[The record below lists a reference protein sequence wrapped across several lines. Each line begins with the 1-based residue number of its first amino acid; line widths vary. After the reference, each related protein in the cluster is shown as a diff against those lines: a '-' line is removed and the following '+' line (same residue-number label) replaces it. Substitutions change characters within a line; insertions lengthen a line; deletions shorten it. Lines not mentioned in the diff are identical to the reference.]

1 MSRFKKSLQIS
12 LLALLIIGLA
22 LTSSGCFLWDESQ
35 SISIPQEDTLIL
47 FNTGPLTLD
56 PAISQ
61 ELSSQI
67 YIANIFSGLVAFD
80 EELNLVPDIAE
91 RWEVDGEGM
100 TYTFYLRQGVRFHNG
115 KEVTARDFKYSWE
128 RACRLETDSATA
140 ATYLGDIVGVDRM
153 LTGEAEEIEG
163 VVVIDDYTLQV
174 SIDAPKAYF
183 LAKLSYPVA
192 FVVNE
197 SNVSE
202 GEEWWLE
209 PDGTGPFKF
218 KGWQEG
224 ELILLERNDLYY
236 RDKAIVSHVAFRLR
250 GNPMQMYETGQ
261 IDVTYVYTAY
271 LDRVMD
277 ETGPLHEELAI
288 SPELS
293 ISYIEFNA
301 TETPFDDA
309 RVRRAFYQAID
320 KDEIISRVLKDSVT
334 PAEGILPPKLPGY
347 NEEVQGLGY
356 DLDNARA
363 LITEWES
370 ENATEFPSVTFT
382 IPGEG
387 GYIPSILEAIMYQW
401 QQDLGVEIEVRQ
413 LDSSAYIYRLEEE
426 KDNIFHFGWV
436 ADYPD
441 PQNLLEV
448 LFHSQSKNNIG
459 GYSNEELD
467 DLLEQAAI
475 EQDEGARFALY
486 QEAEQLIIDEAAC
499 VPLWFGK
506 NYILVK
512 LYVQGYT
519 LSTQGIPMLSNV
531 SVESRN

>member
-1 MSRFKKSLQIS
+1 
-12 LLALLIIGLA
+12 
-22 LTSSGCFLWDESQ
+22 
-35 SISIPQEDTLIL
+35 
-47 FNTGPLTLD
+47 
-56 PAISQ
+56 
-61 ELSSQI
+61 
-67 YIANIFSGLVAFD
+67 
-80 EELNLVPDIAE
+80 
-91 RWEVDGEGM
+91 
-100 TYTFYLRQGVRFHNG
+100 
-115 KEVTARDFKYSWE
+115 
-128 RACRLETDSATA
+128 
-140 ATYLGDIVGVDRM
+140 
-153 LTGEAEEIEG
+153 
-163 VVVIDDYTLQV
+163 
-174 SIDAPKAYF
+174 
-183 LAKLSYPVA
+183 
-192 FVVNE
+192 
-197 SNVSE
+197 
-202 GEEWWLE
+202 
-209 PDGTGPFKF
+209 
-218 KGWQEG
+218 
-224 ELILLERNDLYY
+224 
-236 RDKAIVSHVAFRLR
+236 
-250 GNPMQMYETGQ
+250 MQMYETGQ

-277 ETGPLHEELAI
+277 ETDPLHQELAI

-293 ISYIEFNA
+293 ISYIEFNT

-413 LDSSAYIYRLEEE
+413 LDSKAYIYRLEEE
-426 KDNIFHFGWV
+426 KDDIFHFGWV

-441 PQNLLEV
+441 PQNFLEV

-499 VPLWFGK
+499 LPLWFGK

-512 LYVQGYT
+512 PYVQGYT
-519 LSTQGIPMLSNV
+519 LSPQGIPMLSNV
-531 SVESRN
+531 SVEYQN